1 MFANENNDVGIRDDV
16 GDASV
21 EGNGG

>member
-1 MFANENNDVGIRDDV
+1 WQDDV

-21 EGNGG
+21 LYESYYQKLKAGR